1 MKKVFVHG
9 LGQVSDSWKKVISF
23 MEEPDQCVCT
33 DLVLMLQGKEVSYQ
47 NLYEAFADF
56 CDENEEPLDL
66 CGLSLGGVLCLNYA
80 VEHPEKVRSLVLIAA
95 QYKMPKKL
103 LQFQNILFRL
113 MPESMFQQMGF
124 GKKEFIKLCKT
135 MMNLD
140 FGDSLEKII
149 CPVMVLCGERD
160 RANKK
165 ESAKLADLLRDAEFE
180 VIDGAGHEVNIDTPD
195 KLAKILGN
203 FYGRVN
209 GQRMRSITVR
219 SGFR

>member
-1 MKKVFVHG
+1 
-9 LGQVSDSWKKVISF
+9 
-23 MEEPDQCVCT
+23 
-33 DLVLMLQGKEVSYQ
+33 
-47 NLYEAFADF
+47 
-56 CDENEEPLDL
+56 
-66 CGLSLGGVLCLNYA
+66 
-80 VEHPEKVRSLVLIAA
+80 
-95 QYKMPKKL
+95 
-103 LQFQNILFRL
+103 
-113 MPESMFQQMGF
+113 
-124 GKKEFIKLCKT
+124 

-219 SGFR
+219 SGFL